1 MKKILSLV
9 LTLALAASANA
20 TLIEES
26 FTGSFDNDNSRY
38 YIDFDVTLDATSV
51 DFTSWGYAGGVNAAG
66 ETIVDG
72 GFDSQL
78 FIFDSSNNL
87 LASNDDASN
96 IESIL
101 SGNSWDAFISIMLN
115 QGSYTAVLTQYNSDY
130 VSGDLFSGVWTDA
143 SVTDFMDVSDSQRT
157 SAFAFDI
164 SGDSLENVDGNGV
177 DTTPNPIPEP
187 TTIALFGLA
196 LAGFAARRKNN

>member
-20 TLIEES
+20 SLIEES
-26 FTGSFDNDNSRY
+26 FTGTFDNDNGRY
-38 YIDFDVTLDATSV
+38 YIDFDVTLDFTSV

-66 ETIVDG
+66 ETILDG

-87 LASNDDASN
+87 LASNDDASSV
-96 IESIL
+96 ESIL
-101 SGNSWDAFISIMLN
+101 SGNSWDAFISITLS
-115 QGSYTAVLTQYNSDY
+115 QGSYTAVLTQYDSDY
-130 VSGDLFSGVWTDA
+130 ISGDLFSGEWSNADTL
-143 SVTDFMDVSDSQRT
+143 DFVDDDGNQRT
-157 SAFAFDI
+157 SAYAFDI
-164 SGDSLENVDGNGV
+164 SGESLENVGGNGV

-187 TTIALFGLA
+187 TTIALLGLA
-196 LAGFAARRKNN
+196 LAGFAARRKNS